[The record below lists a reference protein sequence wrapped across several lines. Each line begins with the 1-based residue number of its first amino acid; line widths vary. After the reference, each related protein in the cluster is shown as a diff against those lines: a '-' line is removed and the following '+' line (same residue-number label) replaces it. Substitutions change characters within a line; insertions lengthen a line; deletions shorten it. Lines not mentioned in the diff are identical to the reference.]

1 MLDAQQAGA
10 LLTLEHL
17 PSVTGTSEAS
27 LLWHLHLFFL
37 NYILQF

>member
-1 MLDAQQAGA
+1 MLDAQKAGA
-10 LLTLEHL
+10 LLTLECP
-17 PSVTGTSEAS
+17 PSVIGTGEAS